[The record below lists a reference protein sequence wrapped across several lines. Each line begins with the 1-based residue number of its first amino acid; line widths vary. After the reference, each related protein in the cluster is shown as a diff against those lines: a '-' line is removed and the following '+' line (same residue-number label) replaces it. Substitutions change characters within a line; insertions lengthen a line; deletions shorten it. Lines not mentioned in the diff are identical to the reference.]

1 MVLSSSANLYIK
13 TRMSSMYNCDSVA
26 VLNYYRRNNPHKPT
40 KKTAHFYVFCG
51 LQKLNT
57 LNLRLFHSPSN
68 PRNHFSTVLIE
79 TNWYTTSCK
88 YQYCSGLL
96 SIFIGSGINYILSWA
111 FQGCNNFDDFYC
123 LAKNIPTLGS
133 NVFKD
138 SYYKYATL
146 HVPSSSV
153 KAYRSTAPWSEFGN
167 IVALTEEETGI
178 EALRNYENEKMRNDE
193 DVYDLSG
200 RKLSQIQRG
209 INIVRMKDGT
219 TKKVLVK

>member
-57 LNLRLFHSPSN
+57 LNLSLFHSPSN

-88 YQYCSGLL
+88 YL
-96 SIFIGSGINYILSWA
+96 
-111 FQGCNNFDDFYC
+111 GCNN
-123 LAKNIPTLGS
+123 LSHIIIP
-133 NVFKD
+133 
-138 SYYKYATL
+138 
-146 HVPSSSV
+146 
-153 KAYRSTAPWSEFGN
+153 FG
-167 IVALTEEETGI
+167 
-178 EALRNYENEKMRNDE
+178 
-193 DVYDLSG
+193 
-200 RKLSQIQRG
+200 
-209 INIVRMKDGT
+209 
-219 TKKVLVK
+219 TKKIYELIFPDMKSILFEDTGD